1 VPASGS
7 HGRCERHRSCW
18 TAASR
23 CCLCIRNSSPRRR
36 GCSRSVG
43 AGGVPEILNYRVNA
57 QTTGL
62 ATSCAQNDSP
72 LAYCSLRTPASTHAS
87 RRIRRVSVGSSRT
100 RRGDRVQIDYFPIQ
114 LNQASAQ
121 GREWEVSLED
131 CVLRPTET
139 CKVAE
144 DVPVAAEKVRVRD
157 FSAGIRPKPV
167 EMRTGLTPQPPLC
180 VCDPLADVK
189 YYSNGR

>member
-1 VPASGS
+1 MVRLSGRHTAEVPVFA
-7 HGRCERHRSCW
+7 
-18 TAASR
+18 
-23 CCLCIRNSSPRRR
+23 
-36 GCSRSVG
+36 V
-43 AGGVPEILNYRVNA
+43 LNTVN
-57 QTTGL
+57 
-62 ATSCAQNDSP
+62 ND
-72 LAYCSLRTPASTHAS
+72 
-87 RRIRRVSVGSSRT
+87 
-100 RRGDRVQIDYFPIQ
+100 
-114 LNQASAQ
+114 NQASAQ